1 MKSDFEFVRVAG
13 YRLLRFCGDP
23 AQASLLVN
31 ALDNPNADIAREALL
46 ALGKTGDSSV
56 VPTVEKLSRA
66 GENRLLAHMVLRQLK
81 ASRDSSAAW
90 NAFIEGEKRAVGLT
104 AARKSIEG
112 DLYGG
117 TSFKLT
123 PAARKALTN
132 QLRRVQRLETQARSD
147 VAMFMRS
154 LDGLTDED
162 VASLGP
168 VLAESQSAAATVLA
182 FSVLPKLSETQA
194 KTLRQALAAAKLE
207 ELRWPSAK

>member
-1 MKSDFEFVRVAG
+1 M
-13 YRLLRFCGDP
+13 
-23 AQASLLVN
+23 
-31 ALDNPNADIAREALL
+31 
-46 ALGKTGDSSV
+46 
-56 VPTVEKLSRA
+56 
-66 GENRLLAHMVLRQLK
+66 
-81 ASRDSSAAW
+81 
-90 NAFIEGEKRAVGLT
+90 GLT

-123 PAARKALTN
+123 RAARKTLMN
-132 QLRRVQRLETQARSD
+132 QLRRMQRLETQARSD

-154 LDGLTDED
+154 LDGLTDEE

-194 KTLRQALAAAKLE
+194 KTLRQSLATAKLE
-207 ELRWPSAK
+207 ELRWLSAK

>member
-1 MKSDFEFVRVAG
+1 MRQMADP
-13 YRLLRFCGDP
+13 GD
-23 AQASLLVN
+23 
-31 ALDNPNADIAREALL
+31 R
-46 ALGKTGDSSV
+46 GV
-56 VPTVEKLSRA
+56 VPKVEKLARA
-66 GENRLLAHMVLRQLK
+66 GDNRLLAHLVLRQLGGD
-81 ASRDSSAAW
+81 RDSSAAW
-90 NAFIEGEKRAVGLT
+90 KASIDGENRAVGLT

-112 DLYGG
+112 DLFGG

-123 PAARKALTN
+123 RAARKTLMN
-132 QLRRVQRLETQARSD
+132 QLRRMQRLESQARSD

-154 LDGLTDED
+154 LDGLTDEE

-207 ELRWPSAK
+207 ELRWLSAK